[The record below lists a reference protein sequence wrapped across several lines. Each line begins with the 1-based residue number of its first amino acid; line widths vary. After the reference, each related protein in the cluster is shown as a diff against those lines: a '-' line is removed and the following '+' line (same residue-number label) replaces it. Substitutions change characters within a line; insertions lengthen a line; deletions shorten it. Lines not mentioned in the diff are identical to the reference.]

1 MLLSPAIMALIL
13 VSVVVSMM
21 LLLASAFAIQVVRH
35 WDMES
40 GSERQLVLERRT
52 YLISTLVIWALAAE
66 LISLLLFVYNAEA
79 MSSQFVGAM
88 CATGVLNVNEWGWP
102 TLLTKMAVFFSGA
115 VWLLLN
121 SFDNKAYDYP
131 LVRLKYLLLLLV
143 VPLVLAEVVFQ
154 LRHFLNM
161 NPNVI
166 TSCCGALFSAD
177 AEGVAAEISGLQP
190 ANAMLALVGSGILV
204 GAAGVW
210 YGLTKRGGGIF
221 AAAAAAAFVMALV
234 AIVSFI
240 SLYIYEHP
248 HHHCPFCILKSGY
261 NYIGYL
267 LYIPLFAGTALALG
281 VGAISP
287 WKQVAS
293 LTAVVERDAT
303 RLSWLATLLF
313 ALFYLIATWAVYS
326 SNLRMPEVWEVWH

>member
-1 MLLSPAIMALIL
+1 MLLNPAIMALIL
-13 VSVVVSMM
+13 VSVIVSMM
-21 LLLASAFAIQVVRH
+21 LLLASGFAIQVVRH
-35 WDMES
+35 WDIDS

-52 YLISTLVIWALAAE
+52 YLISTLVTWALAAE
-66 LISLLLFVYNAEA
+66 LVSLLLFVYNAEA

-102 TLLTKMAVFFSGA
+102 TLLTKIAVFFIGA
-115 VWLLLN
+115 VWLMLN
-121 SFDNKAYDYP
+121 NFDNKAYDYP
-131 LVRLKYLLLLLV
+131 LVRLKYLLLLLI
-143 VPLVLAEVVFQ
+143 VPLVLTEVVFQ

-177 AEGVAAEISGLQP
+177 AEGVAAEVSGIKP
-190 ANAMLALVGSGILV
+190 GNAMLALYGTGILV
-204 GAAGVW
+204 AVTGVW
-210 YGLTKRGGGIF
+210 YGLTKRGGSLF
-221 AAAAAAAFVMALV
+221 AVAATAAFVMALV
-234 AIVSFI
+234 AIVSFV

-248 HHHCPFCILKSGY
+248 HHHCPFCILKAGH

-287 WKQVAS
+287 WKQVPS
-293 LTAVVERDAT
+293 LTAVVERDAG
-303 RLSWLATLLF
+303 RLSWLATVLF
-313 ALFYLIATWAVYS
+313 GLFYLIATWAVYS
-326 SNLRMPEVWEVWH
+326 SNLRMPEVWEMWH